1 MTVRMFA
8 ILGLLTPALLGAQTT
23 GEVQGRVTDAA
34 NAQPL
39 ANAQVRIEGTVLG
52 ALSDATGR
60 YSLPT
65 VPTGRRTVVARRI
78 GYGEER
84 RQVDVTSGAP
94 ATVDI
99 AMTVSAT
106 TLGEVVVTGV
116 ATPTTRR
123 ELPNSVETVSGEAVR
138 DAPAVSS
145 IDQALQGKITGA
157 LISEN
162 SGQPGGGV
170 SVRLRGTNS
179 ILGGAEPLYVVDGVI
194 VDNDAE
200 ALVSLGANATRGGA
214 ALSNRLADLDP
225 ADVERIEVL
234 KGAAAAALYGS
245 RANNG
250 VIQIFTRRGRV
261 GEARITAST
270 EVSMGETPEKYALVS
285 IPRTGVADSILLS
298 RPGAPVRTN
307 APVDRYDIQ
316 DQIFRTA
323 YSTTQR
329 LSLAGGANNTTYYLA
344 GSWQDEAG
352 IVRNND
358 YERLNFRGTVT
369 QQIRPTIDLTVHGNI
384 IRSKADFIIEG
395 EQTTGVLT
403 SVIFT
408 PTSFNPNFDT
418 LTGRYPSNP
427 ILGPNPLEVLERYE
441 APEEIARFVGGADAT
456 WTPLPSLTLRYLVG
470 IDDYRREVRFLQP
483 PLVNPAELTGLIQ
496 NPVQFSRQFNNDL
509 TANHVWSYSD
519 RLRLNTGAGFRFTSN
534 RSEVLRAAARELP
547 PEQTLVGGA
556 TQLASQSESEIR
568 TMGLFV
574 EERVSFSE
582 RLFLTGGLNFEASS
596 AFGQDS
602 RWQSFPRLGASWVI
616 GEEPF
621 FQEGAG
627 SLFSS
632 LRLRAAYGQTGG
644 QPPGAYFRFENFD
657 NTSFSGR
664 AGLVESTIRGN
675 PELKPERQQEW
686 EVGADAGWW
695 RERLLLEA
703 TYYDKRTTDLVL
715 SVPLPASS
723 GALRQFQNIG
733 VLTNKGVEL
742 ALSTINLARPNFTWR
757 SRLTYAANR
766 NRIERLSASSD
777 TIVIGYLNAV
787 VEGQPIGVF
796 YGGVYQRDASGNRI
810 HRDTT
815 IGGNLYRNMPR
826 RLRDSVVVGGV
837 VTSRPFAN
845 RIIGDPN
852 PDFTMALLN
861 TFELPRGIE
870 LSVLLD
876 GRFGNDVANFTRRI
890 TEFFGADKNVERE
903 ITGDTTA
910 FTFARNPIGR
920 INIYEEYIED
930 GSFVKLREV
939 ALSIPLSASL
949 VNRIGANGATIR
961 LAGRNLHTWT
971 DYTGLDPEVNLFS
984 ESTVARGVDFATLPL
999 PRTFS
1004 AGLSINF

>member
-1 MTVRMFA
+1 MKPRMFA
-8 ILGLLTPALLGAQTT
+8 MLGVFVPALLVAQTT
-23 GEVQGRVTDAA
+23 GAVQGRVTDAA
-34 NAQPL
+34 SGQPL

-52 ALSDATGR
+52 ALSDANGQ
-60 YSLPT
+60 YSVPS
-65 VPTGRRTVVARRI
+65 VPTGRRTILARRI

-84 RQVDVTSGAP
+84 RPVEVAAGGP

-116 ATPTTRR
+116 GTPTARR
-123 ELPNSVETVSGEAVR
+123 ELPNSVETVSGEDVR
-138 DAPAVSS
+138 DAPAVSA
-145 IDQALQGKITGA
+145 IDQALQGKIAGA

-170 SVRLRGTNS
+170 SIRLRGTNS
-179 ILGGAEPLYVVDGVI
+179 ILGGAEPLYVVDGVMI
-194 VDNDAE
+194 DNNAE

-250 VIQIFTRRGRV
+250 VIQIFTRRGRA

-270 EVSMGETPEKYALVS
+270 EVSMGETPEKYQLVS
-285 IPRTGVADSILLS
+285 IPIASVADSIGLPGRGI
-298 RPGAPVRTN
+298 RPGQPLQRF
-307 APVDRYDIQ
+307 DIQ

-369 QQIRPTIDLTVHGNI
+369 QQIRPTINLTVHGNI
-384 IRSKADFIIEG
+384 IRSKADFITEG
-395 EQTTGVLT
+395 EQTLGVLT

-408 PTSFNPNFDT
+408 PTGFNPNFDT
-418 LTGRYPSNP
+418 LTGRYPYNP
-427 ILGPNPLEVLERYE
+427 VLGPNPLEILDRYE
-441 APEEIARFVGGADAT
+441 APEELARFVGGAEGT
-456 WTPLPSLTLRYLVG
+456 WTPLPSLTLKYLVG

-483 PLVNPAELTGLIQ
+483 PLVNSATFTGLIQ

-509 TANHVWSYSD
+509 TANHVWSFSD
-519 RLRLNTGAGFRFTSN
+519 RLRLNTGAGFRYTSASN
-534 RSEVLRAAARELP
+534 EVLRAAASDLP

-556 TQLASQSESEIR
+556 IQSASQERSEVR

-574 EERVSFSE
+574 EERLSFGE

-596 AFGQDS
+596 AFGTDS
-602 RWQSFPRLGASWVI
+602 RWQSFPRVGLSWVV

-621 FQEGAG
+621 FQGGAG

-632 LRLRAAYGQTGG
+632 LRVRAAYGQTGG
-644 QPPGAYFRFENFD
+644 QPPGAYFRFANFD

-675 PELKPERQQEW
+675 PELKPERQREW
-686 EVGADAGWW
+686 EAGADAGWW
-695 RERLLLEA
+695 GDRLLLEA

-715 SVPLPASS
+715 NVPLPASS

-733 VLTNKGVEL
+733 VLTNTGIEL
-742 ALSTINLARPNFTWR
+742 ALSTINVARPSLTWR
-757 SRLTYAANR
+757 SRLIYAANR
-766 NRIERLSASSD
+766 NRIERLTASSD
-777 TIVIGYLNAV
+777 TIIVGYLNAV

-796 YGGVYQRDASGNRI
+796 YGGVYQRDANGNRI

-815 IGGNLYRNMPR
+815 IGATLYRNMPR
-826 RLRDSVVVGGV
+826 RLRDSVMVGGV
-837 VTSRPFAN
+837 VTSRPLAN

-852 PDFTMALLN
+852 PDFTLALLN
-861 TFELPRGIE
+861 TFELRRGIE

-890 TEFFGADKNVERE
+890 TEFFGADKNIEKE

-910 FTFARNPIGR
+910 FTYARNPIGR

-939 ALSIPLSASL
+939 ALSIPISAAL
-949 VNRIGANGATIR
+949 VSRIGATGATIR

-999 PRTFS
+999 PRTYS
-1004 AGLSINF
+1004 AGLTLNF

>member
-1 MTVRMFA
+1 MKSRMFA
-8 ILGLLTPALLGAQTT
+8 MLGAFVPALLVAQTT
-23 GEVQGRVTDAA
+23 GTVQGRVTDAA
-34 NAQPL
+34 NGQPL
-39 ANAQVRIEGTVLG
+39 VNAQVRIEGTVLG
-52 ALSDATGR
+52 ALSDANGQ
-60 YSLPT
+60 YSVPS
-65 VPTGRRTVVARRI
+65 VPTGRRTILARRI

-84 RQVDVTSGAP
+84 RPVDVASGGP

-116 ATPTTRR
+116 GTPTARR
-123 ELPNSVETVSGEAVR
+123 ELPNSVETVSGEDVR
-138 DAPAVSS
+138 DAPAVSA
-145 IDQALQGKITGA
+145 IDQALQGKIAGA

-170 SVRLRGTNS
+170 SIRLRGTNS
-179 ILGGAEPLYVVDGVI
+179 ILGGAEPLYVVDGVMI
-194 VDNDAE
+194 DNNAE

-250 VIQIFTRRGRV
+250 VIQIFTRRGRA

-270 EVSMGETPEKYALVS
+270 EVSMGETPEKYQLVS
-285 IPRTGVADSILLS
+285 IPIASVADSIGLPGRGI
-298 RPGAPVRTN
+298 RPGQPLQRF
-307 APVDRYDIQ
+307 DIQ

-369 QQIRPTIDLTVHGNI
+369 QQIRPTINLTVHGNI
-384 IRSKADFIIEG
+384 IRSKADFITEG
-395 EQTTGVLT
+395 EQTLGVLT

-408 PTSFNPNFDT
+408 PTGFNPNFDT
-418 LTGRYPSNP
+418 LTGRYPYNP
-427 ILGPNPLEVLERYE
+427 VLGPNPLEILDRYE
-441 APEEIARFVGGADAT
+441 APEELARFVGGSEGT
-456 WTPLPSLTLRYLVG
+456 WTPLPSLTLKYVVG

-483 PLVNPAELTGLIQ
+483 PLVNSATFTGLIQ

-509 TANHVWSYSD
+509 TANHIWSFSD
-519 RLRLNTGAGFRFTSN
+519 RLRLNTGAGFRYTSASN
-534 RSEVLRAAARELP
+534 EVLRAAASDLP

-556 TQLASQSESEIR
+556 IQSASQERSEVR

-574 EERVSFSE
+574 EERLSFSE

-596 AFGQDS
+596 AFGADS
-602 RWQSFPRLGASWVI
+602 RWQSFPRVGLSWVV

-621 FQEGAG
+621 FQGGAG

-632 LRLRAAYGQTGG
+632 LRVRAAYGQTGG
-644 QPPGAYFRFENFD
+644 QPPGAYFRFANFD

-675 PELKPERQQEW
+675 PDLRPERQREW

-695 RERLLLEA
+695 GDRLLLEA
-703 TYYDKRTTDLVL
+703 TYYDKLTSDLVL
-715 SVPLPASS
+715 NVPLPASS

-733 VLTNKGVEL
+733 VLTNKGIEL
-742 ALSTINLARPNFTWR
+742 ALSTINLARPSLTWR
-757 SRLTYAANR
+757 SRLIYAANR
-766 NRIERLSASSD
+766 NRIERLTASSD
-777 TIVIGYLNAV
+777 TIIVGYLNAV

-826 RLRDSVVVGGV
+826 RLRDSVMVGGV
-837 VTSRPFAN
+837 VTSRPLAN

-852 PDFTMALLN
+852 PDFTLALLN

-890 TEFFGADKNVERE
+890 TEFFGADKNIEKE

-910 FTFARNPIGR
+910 FTYARNPIGR

-939 ALSIPLSASL
+939 SLSIPIGAAL
-949 VNRIGANGATIR
+949 VSRIGAAGATIR

-1004 AGLSINF
+1004 AGLTLNF

>member
-1 MTVRMFA
+1 MPFRMFA
-8 ILGLLTPALLGAQTT
+8 MLGLFVPALLGAQTT
-23 GEVQGRVTDAA
+23 GEVQGRVTDVA
-34 NAQPL
+34 NGQPL

-52 ALSDATGR
+52 ALSDANGR
-60 YSLPT
+60 YVVPSA
-65 VPTGRRTVVARRI
+65 PTGRRTIIARRI

-84 RQVDVTSGAP
+84 RTVDITAASPV
-94 ATVDI
+94 TVDI
-99 AMTVSAT
+99 AMTVAAT

-116 ATPTTRR
+116 GTPTARR
-123 ELPNSVETVSGEAVR
+123 ELPNTVETVSGEAVR
-138 DAPAVSS
+138 DAPAVSA
-145 IDQALQGKITGA
+145 IDQALQGKIAGA

-170 SVRLRGTNS
+170 SIRLRGTNS

-194 VDNDAE
+194 IDNNAE

-250 VIQIFTRRGRV
+250 VIQIFTRRGRA

-270 EVSMGETPEKYALVS
+270 EVSMGETPEKYQLVS
-285 IPRTGVADSILLS
+285 IPIASVADSIGLPGRGI
-298 RPGAPVRTN
+298 RPGQPLQRF
-307 APVDRYDIQ
+307 DIQ

-369 QQIRPTIDLTVHGNI
+369 QQIRPTINLTVHGNI
-384 IRSKADFIIEG
+384 IRSKADFITEG
-395 EQTTGVLT
+395 EQTLGVLT

-408 PTSFNPNFDT
+408 PTGFNPNFDT
-418 LTGRYPSNP
+418 LTGRYPYNP
-427 ILGPNPLEVLERYE
+427 ILGPNPLEILDRYE
-441 APEEIARFVGGADAT
+441 APEELARFVGGAEGT
-456 WTPLPSLTLRYLVG
+456 WTPLPSLTLKYLVG

-483 PLVNPAELTGLIQ
+483 PLVNSATFTGLIQ

-509 TANHVWSYSD
+509 TANHVWSFSD
-519 RLRLNTGAGFRFTSN
+519 RLRLNTGAGFRYTSN
-534 RSEVLRAAARELP
+534 QNEVLRAAASDLP

-556 TQLASQSESEIR
+556 IQSASQERSEVR
-568 TMGLFV
+568 TMGVFV
-574 EERVSFSE
+574 EERVSFNE

-596 AFGQDS
+596 AFGEDS
-602 RWQSFPRLGASWVI
+602 RWQSFPRVGASWVV

-621 FQEGAG
+621 FQGGAG

-632 LRLRAAYGQTGG
+632 LRVRAAYGQTGG
-644 QPPGAYFRFENFD
+644 QPPGAYFRFANFD

-675 PELKPERQQEW
+675 PELKPERQREW
-686 EVGADAGWW
+686 EAGADAGWW
-695 RERLLLEA
+695 GDRLLLEA

-715 SVPLPASS
+715 NVPLPASS

-742 ALSTINLARPNFTWR
+742 TLSTINLARPSLTWR

-766 NRIERLSASSD
+766 NRIERLTASSD
-777 TIVIGYLNAV
+777 TIIVGYLNAV

-826 RLRDSVVVGGV
+826 RLRDSVMVGGV
-837 VTSRPFAN
+837 VTSRPLAN

-852 PDFTMALLN
+852 PDFTLALLN

-890 TEFFGADKNVERE
+890 TEFFGADKNIEKE
-903 ITGDTTA
+903 IAGDTTA
-910 FTFARNPIGR
+910 FTYARNPVGR

-939 ALSIPLSASL
+939 ALSIPINASL
-949 VNRIGANGATIR
+949 VSRIGAAGATIR

-1004 AGLSINF
+1004 AGLTLNF

>member
-1 MTVRMFA
+1 MKSRMLA
-8 ILGLLTPALLGAQTT
+8 MLGVFVPALLVAQTT
-23 GEVQGRVTDAA
+23 GAVQGRVTDAA
-34 NAQPL
+34 SGQPL

-52 ALSDATGR
+52 ALSDANGQ
-60 YSLPT
+60 YSVPS
-65 VPTGRRTVVARRI
+65 VPTGRRTILARRI

-84 RQVDVTSGAP
+84 RPADVASGGP
-94 ATVDI
+94 VTVDI

-116 ATPTTRR
+116 GTPTARR
-123 ELPNSVETVSGEAVR
+123 ELPNSVETVSGEDVR
-138 DAPAVSS
+138 DAPAVSA
-145 IDQALQGKITGA
+145 IDQALQGKIAGA

-170 SVRLRGTNS
+170 SIRLRGTNS
-179 ILGGAEPLYVVDGVI
+179 ILGGAEPLYVVDGVMI
-194 VDNDAE
+194 DNNAE

-250 VIQIFTRRGRV
+250 VIQIFTRRGRA

-270 EVSMGETPEKYALVS
+270 EVSMGETPEKYQLVS
-285 IPRTGVADSILLS
+285 IPIASVADSIGLPGRGI
-298 RPGAPVRTN
+298 RPGQPLQRF
-307 APVDRYDIQ
+307 DIQ

-369 QQIRPTIDLTVHGNI
+369 QQIRPTINLTVHGNI
-384 IRSKADFIIEG
+384 IRSKADFITEG
-395 EQTTGVLT
+395 EQTLGVLT

-408 PTSFNPNFDT
+408 PTGFNPNFDT
-418 LTGRYPSNP
+418 LTGRYPYNP
-427 ILGPNPLEVLERYE
+427 VLGPNPLEILDRYE
-441 APEEIARFVGGADAT
+441 APEELARFVGGAEGT
-456 WTPLPSLTLRYLVG
+456 WTPLPSLTLKYLVG

-483 PLVNPAELTGLIQ
+483 PLVNSATFTGLIQ

-509 TANHVWSYSD
+509 TANHVWSFSD
-519 RLRLNTGAGFRFTSN
+519 RLRLNTGAGFRYTSASN
-534 RSEVLRAAARELP
+534 EVLRAAASDLP

-556 TQLASQSESEIR
+556 IQSASQERSEVR

-574 EERVSFSE
+574 EERLSFGE

-596 AFGQDS
+596 AFGTDS
-602 RWQSFPRLGASWVI
+602 RWQSFPRVGLSWVV

-621 FQEGAG
+621 FQGGAA

-644 QPPGAYFRFENFD
+644 QPPGAYFRFANFD

-675 PELKPERQQEW
+675 PELKPERQREW
-686 EVGADAGWW
+686 EAGADAGWW
-695 RERLLLEA
+695 GDRLLLEA

-715 SVPLPASS
+715 NVPLPASS

-733 VLTNKGVEL
+733 VLTNTGIEL
-742 ALSTINLARPNFTWR
+742 ALSTINLARPSLTWR
-757 SRLTYAANR
+757 SRLIYAANR
-766 NRIERLSASSD
+766 NRIERLTASSD
-777 TIVIGYLNAV
+777 TIIVGYLNAV

-796 YGGVYQRDASGNRI
+796 YGGVYQRDANGNRI

-815 IGGNLYRNMPR
+815 IGATLYRNMPR
-826 RLRDSVVVGGV
+826 RLRDSVMVGGV
-837 VTSRPFAN
+837 VTSRPLAN

-852 PDFTMALLN
+852 PDFTLALLN

-890 TEFFGADKNVERE
+890 TEFFGADKNIEKE

-910 FTFARNPIGR
+910 FTYARNPVGR

-939 ALSIPLSASL
+939 ALSIPISAAL
-949 VNRIGANGATIR
+949 VSRIGATGATIR

-999 PRTFS
+999 PRTYS
-1004 AGLSINF
+1004 AGLTLNF

>member
-1 MTVRMFA
+1 MKVHPFV
-8 ILGLLTPALLGAQTT
+8 LLAFLAPVALSAQTT
-23 GEVQGRVTDAA
+23 GTVQGRVTDAG
-34 NAQPL
+34 NGQPL
-39 ANAQVRIEGTVLG
+39 SNAQVRIEGTVLG
-52 ALSDATGR
+52 ALSDANGQ
-60 YSLPT
+60 YV
-65 VPTGRRTVVARRI
+65 VPNVPAGRRVVVARRI

-84 RQVDVTSGAP
+84 RTADVSAGAP
-94 ATVDI
+94 TTVDI
-99 AMTVSAT
+99 TMTVSAT

-123 ELPNSVETVSGEAVR
+123 ELPNTVETVSGEAVR
-138 DAPAVSS
+138 DAPAVSA
-145 IDQALQGKITGA
+145 IDQALQGKIAGA

-170 SVRLRGTNS
+170 SIRLRGTNS
-179 ILGGAEPLYVVDGVI
+179 ILGGAEPLYVIDGVI

-200 ALVSLGANATRGGA
+200 ALVSLGANASRGGA

-250 VIQIFTRRGRV
+250 VIQIFTRRGRA
-261 GEARITAST
+261 GEARISAST
-270 EVSMGETPEKYALVS
+270 EFSMGKTPEKYQLVS
-285 IPRTGVADSILLS
+285 IPIAGVADSIGLPGRGI
-298 RPGAPVRTN
+298 RPGQPIQRF
-307 APVDRYDIQ
+307 DIQ

-323 YSTTQR
+323 NSTTQR
-329 LSLAGGANNTTYYLA
+329 LSLSGGSENTTYYVA
-344 GSWQDEAG
+344 GSWQDEQG

-395 EQTTGVLT
+395 EQTNGVFT
-403 SVIFT
+403 SIIFT
-408 PTSFNPNFDT
+408 PTAFNPNFDT
-418 LTGRYPSNP
+418 LTGRFPYNP
-427 ILGPNPLEVLERYE
+427 ILGPNPLEILERYE
-441 APEEIARFVGGADAT
+441 APEELSRFVGGADAT
-456 WTPLPSLTLRYLVG
+456 WTPLPSLTLKYVVG

-483 PLVNPAELTGLIQ
+483 PLVNSATFTGSIQ
-496 NPVQFSRQFNNDL
+496 NPVQFSRLFNNDL

-519 RLRLNTGAGFRFTSN
+519 RLRFNTGAGFRFTSN
-534 RSEVLRAAARELP
+534 KNEVLRAAASDLP
-547 PEQTLVGGA
+547 PDQTLVGGA
-556 TQLASQSESEIR
+556 IQSASQSESEIR
-568 TMGLFV
+568 TLGLFV
-574 EERVSFSE
+574 EERVSMGE
-582 RLFLTGGLNFEASS
+582 RLFLTGGVNFEASS
-596 AFGQDS
+596 AFGEDS
-602 RWQSFPRLGASWVI
+602 RWQSFPRVGASWVV

-621 FQEGAG
+621 FAESMG
-627 SLFSS
+627 SVFSS
-632 LRLRAAYGQTGG
+632 LRLRAAYGETGG
-644 QPPGAYFRFENFD
+644 QPPGAYFRFANFD
-657 NTSFSGR
+657 NTSFAGR
-664 AGLVESTIRGN
+664 AGLVESTVRGN
-675 PELKPERQQEW
+675 PALKPERQREW

-695 RERLLLEA
+695 GDRILLEG

-733 VLTNKGVEL
+733 VLTNKGIEL
-742 ALSTINLARPNFTWR
+742 VLSTINVARPNFTWR

-766 NRIERLSASSD
+766 NRIERLTASSD
-777 TIVIGYLNAV
+777 TIIVGYLNAV
-787 VEGQPIGVF
+787 VENQPIGVF

-810 HRDTT
+810 HADTT
-815 IGGNLYRNMPR
+815 IGGVLYRNMPR
-826 RLRDSVVVGGV
+826 RLRDSVMVGGV

-861 TFELPRGIE
+861 TLELPRGIE
-870 LSVLLD
+870 LNVLLD

-903 ITGDTTA
+903 ITGDTAA
-910 FTFARNPIGR
+910 FTFARNPVGR

-939 ALSIPLSASL
+939 ALSIPLGESL
-949 VNRIGANGATIR
+949 AGRIGARGATVR
-961 LAGRNLHTWT
+961 FAGRNLYTWT

-1004 AGLSINF
+1004 AGLTINF

>member
-1 MTVRMFA
+1 MKSRMFA
-8 ILGLLTPALLGAQTT
+8 MLGVFVPALLVAQTT
-23 GEVQGRVTDAA
+23 GVVQGRVTDAA
-34 NAQPL
+34 NGQPL

-52 ALSDATGR
+52 ALSDANGQ
-60 YSLPT
+60 YSVPS
-65 VPTGRRTVVARRI
+65 VPTGRRTILARRI

-84 RQVDVTSGAP
+84 RPVDVASGGP

-116 ATPTTRR
+116 GTPTARR
-123 ELPNSVETVSGEAVR
+123 ELPNSVETVSGEDVR
-138 DAPAVSS
+138 DAPAVSA
-145 IDQALQGKITGA
+145 IDQALQGKIAGA

-170 SVRLRGTNS
+170 SIRLRGTNS
-179 ILGGAEPLYVVDGVI
+179 ILGGAEPLYVVDGVMI
-194 VDNDAE
+194 DNNAE

-250 VIQIFTRRGRV
+250 VIQIFTRRGRA

-270 EVSMGETPEKYALVS
+270 EVSMGETPEKYQLVS
-285 IPRTGVADSILLS
+285 IPIAGVADSILLPGRGI
-298 RPGAPVRTN
+298 RPGQPLQRF
-307 APVDRYDIQ
+307 DIQ

-369 QQIRPTIDLTVHGNI
+369 QQIRPTINLTVHGNI
-384 IRSKADFIIEG
+384 IRSKADFITEG
-395 EQTTGVLT
+395 EQTLGVLT

-408 PTSFNPNFDT
+408 PTGFNPNFDT
-418 LTGRYPSNP
+418 LTGRYPYNP
-427 ILGPNPLEVLERYE
+427 VLGPNPLEILDRYE
-441 APEEIARFVGGADAT
+441 APEELARFVGGSEGT
-456 WTPLPSLTLRYLVG
+456 WTPLPSLTLKYVVG

-483 PLVNPAELTGLIQ
+483 PLVNSATFTGLIQ

-509 TANHVWSYSD
+509 TANHIWSFSD
-519 RLRLNTGAGFRFTSN
+519 RLRLNTGAGFRYTSASN
-534 RSEVLRAAARELP
+534 EVLRAAASDLP

-556 TQLASQSESEIR
+556 IQSASQEKSEVR

-574 EERVSFSE
+574 EERLSFSE

-596 AFGQDS
+596 AFGADS
-602 RWQSFPRLGASWVI
+602 RWQSFPRVGLSWVV

-621 FQEGAG
+621 FQGGAG

-632 LRLRAAYGQTGG
+632 LRVRAAYGQTGG
-644 QPPGAYFRFENFD
+644 QPPGAYFRFANFD

-675 PELKPERQQEW
+675 PDLRPERQREW

-695 RERLLLEA
+695 GDRLLLEA
-703 TYYDKRTTDLVL
+703 TYYDKLTSDLVL
-715 SVPLPASS
+715 NVPLPASS

-733 VLTNKGVEL
+733 VLTNKGIEL
-742 ALSTINLARPNFTWR
+742 ALSTINLARPSLTWR
-757 SRLTYAANR
+757 SRLIYAANR
-766 NRIERLSASSD
+766 NRIERLTASSD
-777 TIVIGYLNAV
+777 TIIVGYLNAV

-815 IGGNLYRNMPR
+815 IGATLYRNMPR
-826 RLRDSVVVGGV
+826 RLRDSVMVGGV
-837 VTSRPFAN
+837 VTSRPLAN

-852 PDFTMALLN
+852 PDFTLALLN

-890 TEFFGADKNVERE
+890 TEFFGADKNIEKE

-910 FTFARNPIGR
+910 FTYARNPVGR

-939 ALSIPLSASL
+939 ALSIPIGASL
-949 VNRIGANGATIR
+949 VSRIGASGATIR

-1004 AGLSINF
+1004 AGLTLNF

>member
-1 MTVRMFA
+1 MKSRLLAM
-8 ILGLLTPALLGAQTT
+8 LGVFVPALLVAQTT
-23 GEVQGRVTDAA
+23 GAVQGRVTDGASG
-34 NAQPL
+34 QPL

-52 ALSDATGR
+52 ALSDANGQ
-60 YSLPT
+60 YSVPS
-65 VPTGRRTVVARRI
+65 VPTGRRTILARRI

-84 RQVDVTSGAP
+84 RPVDVASGGP

-116 ATPTTRR
+116 GTPTARR
-123 ELPNSVETVSGEAVR
+123 ELPNSVETVSGEDVR
-138 DAPAVSS
+138 DAPAVSA
-145 IDQALQGKITGA
+145 IDQALQGKIAGA

-170 SVRLRGTNS
+170 SIRLRGTNS
-179 ILGGAEPLYVVDGVI
+179 ILGGAEPLYVVDGVMI
-194 VDNDAE
+194 DNNAE

-250 VIQIFTRRGRV
+250 VIQIFTRRGRA

-270 EVSMGETPEKYALVS
+270 EVSMGETPEKYQLVS
-285 IPRTGVADSILLS
+285 IPIASVADSIGLPGRGI
-298 RPGAPVRTN
+298 RPGQPLQRF
-307 APVDRYDIQ
+307 DIQ

-369 QQIRPTIDLTVHGNI
+369 QQIRPTINLTVHGNI
-384 IRSKADFIIEG
+384 IRSKADFITEG
-395 EQTTGVLT
+395 EQTLGVLT

-408 PTSFNPNFDT
+408 PTGFNPNFDT
-418 LTGRYPSNP
+418 LTGRYPYNP
-427 ILGPNPLEVLERYE
+427 VLGPNPLEILDRYE
-441 APEEIARFVGGADAT
+441 APEELARFVGGAEGT
-456 WTPLPSLTLRYLVG
+456 WTPLPSLTLKYLVG

-483 PLVNPAELTGLIQ
+483 PLVNSATFTGLIQ

-509 TANHVWSYSD
+509 TANHVWSFSD
-519 RLRLNTGAGFRFTSN
+519 RLRLNTGAGFRYTSASN
-534 RSEVLRAAARELP
+534 EVLRAAASDLP

-556 TQLASQSESEIR
+556 IQSASQERSEVR

-574 EERVSFSE
+574 EERLSFGE

-596 AFGQDS
+596 AFGTDS
-602 RWQSFPRLGASWVI
+602 RWQSFPRVGLSWVV

-621 FQEGAG
+621 FQGGAG

-644 QPPGAYFRFENFD
+644 QPPGAYFRFANFD

-675 PELKPERQQEW
+675 PELKPERQREW
-686 EVGADAGWW
+686 EAGADAGWW
-695 RERLLLEA
+695 GDRLLLEA

-715 SVPLPASS
+715 NVPLPASS

-733 VLTNKGVEL
+733 VLTNTGIEL
-742 ALSTINLARPNFTWR
+742 ALSTINLARPSLTWR
-757 SRLTYAANR
+757 SRLIYAANR
-766 NRIERLSASSD
+766 NRIERLTAGSD
-777 TIVIGYLNAV
+777 TIIVGYLNAV

-796 YGGVYQRDASGNRI
+796 YGGVYQRDANGNRI

-815 IGGNLYRNMPR
+815 IGATLYRNMPR
-826 RLRDSVVVGGV
+826 RLRDSVMVGGV
-837 VTSRPFAN
+837 VTSRPLAN

-852 PDFTMALLN
+852 PDFTLALLN

-890 TEFFGADKNVERE
+890 TEFFGADKNIEKE

-910 FTFARNPIGR
+910 FTYARNPIGR

-939 ALSIPLSASL
+939 ALSISAWPWRYPGSS
-949 VNRIGANGATIR
+949 A
-961 LAGRNLHTWT
+961 LA
-971 DYTGLDPEVNLFS
+971 
-984 ESTVARGVDFATLPL
+984 
-999 PRTFS
+999 
-1004 AGLSINF
+1004 

>member
-1 MTVRMFA
+1 MMSRAFA
-8 ILGLLTPALLGAQTT
+8 IFLLFVPTLAAAQAT
-23 GEVQGRVTDAA
+23 GTVQGRVTDAG
-34 NAQPL
+34 NGQPL

-52 ALSDATGR
+52 ALSDASGQYTVT
-60 YSLPT
+60 S

-78 GYGEER
+78 GYGEGR
-84 RQVDVTSGAP
+84 RTADVTSA
-94 ATVDI
+94 AAVTVDI
-99 AMTVSAT
+99 SMTAAAT

-123 ELPNSVETVSGEAVR
+123 ELPNTVESVSGEAIR
-138 DAPAVSS
+138 DAPAVSA
-145 IDQALQGKITGA
+145 IDQALQGKIAGA

-170 SVRLRGTNS
+170 SIRLRGTNS
-179 ILGGAEPLYVVDGVI
+179 ILGGAEPLYVIDGVI
-194 VDNDAE
+194 VDNNAE

-250 VIQIFTRRGRV
+250 VIQIFTRRGRA

-270 EVSMGETPEKYALVS
+270 EVSTSETPEKYQLVS
-285 IPRTGVADSILLS
+285 IPIAGVADSIGLPGRGI
-298 RPGAPVRTN
+298 RPGQPVQ
-307 APVDRYDIQ
+307 RYDIQ
-316 DQIFRTA
+316 DQIFRRA
-323 YSTTQR
+323 YSTNQR
-329 LSLAGGANNTTYYLA
+329 LSLAGGADNTTYYVA
-344 GSWQDEAG
+344 GSWQNEEG
-352 IVRNND
+352 TVRKND
-358 YERLNFRGTVT
+358 YNRLNFRGTVT
-369 QQIRPTIDLTVHGNI
+369 QHLRPTIDLTIHGNI
-384 IRSKADFIIEG
+384 IRSKANFIIEG
-395 EQTTGVLT
+395 EQTNGVFT
-403 SVIFT
+403 SIIFT
-408 PTSFNPNFDT
+408 PTAFNPNFDT
-418 LTGRYPSNP
+418 LTGRYPYNP
-427 ILGPNPLEVLERYE
+427 ILGPNPLEILERYE
-441 APEEIARFVGGADAT
+441 APEELSRFVGGADAT
-456 WTPLPSLTLRYLVG
+456 WTPLSSLTLKYVVG
-470 IDDYRREVRFLQP
+470 IDDYRREVRYLQP
-483 PLVNPAELTGLIQ
+483 PLVNSATFTGSIQ

-519 RLRLNTGAGFRFTSN
+519 RLRFNSGAGFRFTSN
-534 RSEVLRAAARELP
+534 RSEVLRAAASDLP

-556 TQLASQSESEIR
+556 IQSASQEEFEVR
-568 TMGLFV
+568 TLGFFV
-574 EERVSFSE
+574 EERMSFNE
-582 RLFLTGGLNFEASS
+582 RLFLTGGVNFEASS
-596 AFGQDS
+596 AFGEDS
-602 RWQSFPRLGASWVI
+602 RWQSFPRVGASWVI
-616 GEEPF
+616 GEEPLF
-621 FQEGAG
+621 EGAER
-627 SLFSS
+627 LFSS

-644 QPPGAYFRFENFD
+644 QPPGAYFRFANFD
-657 NTSFSGR
+657 NTSFAGR

-675 PELKPERQQEW
+675 PELKPERQREW
-686 EVGADAGWW
+686 EIGADAGWW
-695 RERLLLEA
+695 GDRILLEG

-715 SVPLPASS
+715 NVPLPASS

-742 ALSTINLARPNFTWR
+742 ALNTINVARPNFTWR

-766 NRIERLSASSD
+766 NRIERLTASSD
-777 TIVIGYLNAV
+777 TIIVGYLNAV
-787 VEGQPIGVF
+787 IEGQPIGVF

-815 IGGNLYRNMPR
+815 ISGVLYRNMPR

-837 VTSRPFAN
+837 VTSRPLAN

-861 TFELPRGIE
+861 TVELPRGIE

-890 TEFFGADKNVERE
+890 TEFFGADKNVEKE
-903 ITGDTTA
+903 IRGDTVP
-910 FTFARNPIGR
+910 FTYARSPVGR
-920 INIYEEYIED
+920 INVYEEYIED

-949 VNRIGANGATIR
+949 VSRIGGRGATIR
-961 LAGRNLHTWT
+961 LAGRNLYTWT

-999 PRTFS
+999 PRTVS
-1004 AGLSINF
+1004 AGLTINF

>member
-1 MTVRMFA
+1 MNVRMFA
-8 ILGLLTPALLGAQTT
+8 LLLAILGPALLGAQTT
-23 GEVQGRVTDAA
+23 GTVQGRVTDAG
-34 NAQPL
+34 NGQPL

-52 ALSDATGR
+52 ALSDANGR
-60 YSLPT
+60 YLVPN
-65 VPTGRRTVVARRI
+65 VPTGQRTVVARRI

-84 RQVDVTSGAP
+84 RTVNVTGGEPVTA
-94 ATVDI
+94 DI
-99 AMTVSAT
+99 TMTVAAT

-116 ATPTTRR
+116 ATPTARR
-123 ELPNSVETVSGEAVR
+123 ELPNTVETVSGEAVR
-138 DAPAVSS
+138 DAPAVSA
-145 IDQALQGKITGA
+145 IDQALQGKIAGA

-170 SVRLRGTNS
+170 SIRLRGTNS

-194 VDNDAE
+194 VDNNAE

-250 VIQIFTRRGRV
+250 VIQIFTRRGRA

-270 EVSMGETPEKYALVS
+270 EVSRGETPEKYQLVS
-285 IPRTGVADSILLS
+285 IPIASVADSIGLPGRGI
-298 RPGAPVRTN
+298 RPGQPLERF
-307 APVDRYDIQ
+307 DIQ

-323 YSTTQR
+323 ISTTQR

-384 IRSKADFIIEG
+384 IRSKADFITEG
-395 EQTTGVLT
+395 EQTVGVLT

-408 PTSFNPNFDT
+408 PTGFNPNFDT
-418 LTGRYPSNP
+418 LTGRYPYNP
-427 ILGPNPLEVLERYE
+427 ILGPNPLEILERYE
-441 APEEIARFVGGADAT
+441 APEELSRFVGGADAT
-456 WTPLPSLTLRYLVG
+456 WTPHPSLTLRYLVG

-483 PLVNPAELTGLIQ
+483 PLVNSATFTGLIQ
-496 NPVQFSRQFNNDL
+496 NPVQMARQFNNDV
-509 TANHVWSYSD
+509 TANHVWSFSD
-519 RLRLNTGAGFRFTSN
+519 RFRLNTGAGFRFTSN
-534 RSEVLRAAARELP
+534 RSEVVRAGASDLP

-556 TQLASQSESEIR
+556 IQFASQEETEVR

-574 EERVSFSE
+574 EERVSLGD

-596 AFGQDS
+596 AFGEDS
-602 RWQSFPRLGASWVI
+602 RWQSFPRVGASWVV

-621 FQEGAG
+621 FEE
-627 SLFSS
+627 SLGTFFSS
-632 LRLRAAYGQTGG
+632 LRVRAAYGQTGG
-644 QPPGAYFRFENFD
+644 QPPGAYFRFANFD
-657 NTSFSGR
+657 NTSFAGR

-675 PELKPERQQEW
+675 PELKPERQREW
-686 EVGADAGWW
+686 ELGADAGWW
-695 RERLLLEA
+695 GDRILLEG

-715 SVPLPASS
+715 NVPLPASS

-742 ALSTINLARPNFTWR
+742 TLSTINLARPNLTWR

-777 TIVIGYLNAV
+777 TIVVGYLNAV
-787 VEGQPIGVF
+787 IEGQPIGVF
-796 YGGVYQRDASGNRI
+796 YGGVYLRDANGNRV

-815 IGGNLYRNMPR
+815 IGTNLYRNMPR

-852 PDFTMALLN
+852 PDFTLALLN
-861 TFELPRGIE
+861 TVELPRGIE
-870 LSVLLD
+870 LTVLLD

-890 TEFFGADKNVERE
+890 TEFFGADKHIEKE

-910 FTFARNPIGR
+910 FTYARNPVGR

-939 ALSIPLSASL
+939 AVTIPVGASL
-949 VNRIGANGATIR
+949 VRRIGGTGASIR

-999 PRTFS
+999 PRTFT
-1004 AGLSINF
+1004 AGLTINF

>member
-1 MTVRMFA
+1 MTLRMFA
-8 ILGLLTPALLGAQTT
+8 MLGLFAPMVVSAQTT
-23 GEVQGRVTDAA
+23 TGSVQGRVTDAA
-34 NAQPL
+34 NGQPL

-52 ALSDATGR
+52 SLSDATGAFAV
-60 YSLPT
+60 PN
-65 VPTGRRTVVARRI
+65 VPTGRRTLVARRI
-78 GYGEER
+78 GYAEER
-84 RQVDVTSGAP
+84 RVVDVVSSAP
-94 ATVDI
+94 VTVDI
-99 AMTVSAT
+99 AMAVSAT
-106 TLGEVVVTGV
+106 TLGEIVVTGV
-116 ATPTTRR
+116 ATPTARR
-123 ELPNSVETVSGEAVR
+123 ELPNTVETVSGEAVR
-138 DAPAVSS
+138 DAPAVSA
-145 IDQALQGKITGA
+145 IDQALQGKIAGA

-170 SVRLRGTNS
+170 SIRLRGTNS

-194 VDNDAE
+194 IDNNAE

-250 VIQIFTRRGRV
+250 VIQIFTRRGRA

-270 EVSMGETPEKYALVS
+270 EVSRGETPEKYQLVS
-285 IPRTGVADSILLS
+285 IPIAGVADSIGLPGRGI
-298 RPGAPVRTN
+298 RPGQPLQRF
-307 APVDRYDIQ
+307 DIQ

-329 LSLAGGANNTTYYLA
+329 LSLAGGANNTTYYLS

-358 YERLNFRGTVT
+358 YERLNFRGTIT
-369 QQIRPTIDLTVHGNI
+369 QQIRENFDLTVHGNI
-384 IRSKADFIIEG
+384 IRSKADFITEG
-395 EQTTGVLT
+395 EQTIGVLT
-403 SVIFT
+403 SIIFT
-408 PTSFNPNFDT
+408 PTGFNPNFDT
-418 LTGRYPSNP
+418 LTGRFPYNP
-427 ILGPNPLEVLERYE
+427 VLGPNPLEILDRYE
-441 APEEIARFVGGADAT
+441 APEELARFVGGAEGT
-456 WTPLPSLTLRYLVG
+456 WTPHPSLTVKYLVG

-483 PLVNPAELTGLIQ
+483 PLVNSATFTGLIQ

-509 TANHVWSYSD
+509 TANHIWSFSD

-534 RSEVLRAAARELP
+534 QNEVLRAAASDLP

-556 TQLASQSESEIR
+556 IQSASQERSEVR

-574 EERVSFSE
+574 EERVSFNE
-582 RLFLTGGLNFEASS
+582 RLFVTGGLNFEASS
-596 AFGQDS
+596 AFGEDS
-602 RWQSFPRLGASWVI
+602 RWQSFPRVGASWVAS
-616 GEEPF
+616 EEPF
-621 FQEGAG
+621 FEGGLG
-627 SLFSS
+627 SAFSS
-632 LRLRAAYGQTGG
+632 LRLRAAYGETGG
-644 QPPGAYFRFENFD
+644 QPPGAYFRFANFD

-675 PELKPERQQEW
+675 PSLKPERQREW
-686 EVGADAGWW
+686 EVGFDAGWW

-715 SVPLPASS
+715 NVPLPASS

-742 ALSTINLARPNFTWR
+742 TLSTINLARPSFTWR

-766 NRIERLSASSD
+766 NRIEKLTASSD
-777 TIVIGYLNAV
+777 TIIVGYLNAV
-787 VEGQPIGVF
+787 IEGQPIGVF
-796 YGGVYQRDASGNRI
+796 YGGVYLRDANGNRV

-815 IGGNLYRNMPR
+815 IGSILYRNLPH

-837 VTSRPFAN
+837 VTSRPLAN

-852 PDFTMALLN
+852 PDFTLALLN
-861 TFELPRGIE
+861 TVALPRGIE

-890 TEFFGADKNVERE
+890 TEFFGADKIIERE
-903 ITGDTTA
+903 IRGDTVP
-910 FTFARNPIGR
+910 FTYARNPTGR

-939 ALSIPLSASL
+939 AVSIPLGGSL
-949 VNRIGANGATIR
+949 VSRIGAHGAAIR
-961 LAGRNLHTWT
+961 LAGRNLYTWT

-1004 AGLSINF
+1004 AGLNINF

>member
-1 MTVRMFA
+1 MTFRRFA
-8 ILGLLTPALLGAQTT
+8 MLGLFAPMVVTAQT
-23 GEVQGRVTDAA
+23 GSVQGRVTDAA
-34 NAQPL
+34 NGQPL

-52 ALSDATGR
+52 TLSDASGAFA
-60 YSLPT
+60 
-65 VPTGRRTVVARRI
+65 VPNVPPGRRTIVARRI

-84 RQVDVTSGAP
+84 RTVDVSSGAP
-94 ATVDI
+94 VTVDI

-116 ATPTTRR
+116 ATPTARR

-138 DAPAVSS
+138 DAPAVSA
-145 IDQALQGKITGA
+145 IDQALQGKIAGA

-170 SVRLRGTNS
+170 SIRLRGTNS

-194 VDNDAE
+194 IDNNAE

-250 VIQIFTRRGRV
+250 VIQIFTRRGRA

-270 EVSMGETPEKYALVS
+270 EVSMGETPEKYQLVS
-285 IPRTGVADSILLS
+285 IPTAGVGDSIGLPGRGI
-298 RPGAPVRTN
+298 RPGQPLERF
-307 APVDRYDIQ
+307 DIQ

-329 LSLAGGANNTTYYLA
+329 LSLAGGATNTTYYLA

-369 QQIRPTIDLTVHGNI
+369 QQIRPNVDLTVHGNI
-384 IRSKADFIIEG
+384 IRSKADFITEG
-395 EQTTGVLT
+395 EQTVGVLT
-403 SVIFT
+403 SIIFT
-408 PTSFNPNFDT
+408 PTGFNPNFDT
-418 LTGRYPSNP
+418 LTGRYPYNP
-427 ILGPNPLEVLERYE
+427 ILGPNPLEILNRYE
-441 APEEIARFVGGADAT
+441 APEELARFVGGAEGT
-456 WTPLPSLTLRYLVG
+456 WTPLPSLTLKYLVG

-483 PLVNPAELTGLIQ
+483 PLVNSATFTGSIQ

-509 TANHVWSYSD
+509 TANHIWSFSD
-519 RLRLNTGAGFRFTSN
+519 RVRLNTGAGFRFTSN
-534 RSEVLRAAARELP
+534 SNEVLRAAASDLP

-556 TQLASQSESEIR
+556 IQSASQERSEVR
-568 TMGLFV
+568 TMGLFI
-574 EERVSFSE
+574 EERLSFNE

-596 AFGQDS
+596 AFGEDS
-602 RWQSFPRLGASWVI
+602 RWQSFPRVGVSWVV

-621 FQEGAG
+621 LQEGGLG
-627 SLFSS
+627 SVFTS

-644 QPPGAYFRFENFD
+644 QPPGAYFRFANFA

-675 PELKPERQQEW
+675 PELKPERQREW
-686 EVGADAGWW
+686 EIGLDAGWW

-715 SVPLPASS
+715 NVPLPASS

-733 VLTNKGVEL
+733 VLTNKGAEFT
-742 ALSTINLARPNFTWR
+742 LSTINVARPSFTWR

-766 NRIERLSASSD
+766 NRIERLTASSD
-777 TIVIGYLNAV
+777 TIIVGYLNAV

-861 TFELPRGIE
+861 TVELPRGIE

-890 TEFFGADKNVERE
+890 TEFFGADKNIEKE
-903 ITGDTTA
+903 IRGDTVPFA
-910 FTFARNPIGR
+910 YARNPVGR

-939 ALSIPLSASL
+939 ALSIPISASL
-949 VNRIGANGATIR
+949 VRRIGANGATIR

-1004 AGLSINF
+1004 AGLNINF

>member
-1 MTVRMFA
+1 MKSRMLA
-8 ILGLLTPALLGAQTT
+8 MLGVFVPALLVAQTT
-23 GEVQGRVTDAA
+23 GAVQGRVTDAA
-34 NAQPL
+34 SGQPL

-52 ALSDATGR
+52 ALSDANGQ
-60 YSLPT
+60 YSVPS
-65 VPTGRRTVVARRI
+65 VPTGRRTILARRI

-84 RQVDVTSGAP
+84 RPADVASGGP
-94 ATVDI
+94 VTVDI

-116 ATPTTRR
+116 GTPTARR
-123 ELPNSVETVSGEAVR
+123 ELPNSVETVSGEDVR
-138 DAPAVSS
+138 DAPAVSA
-145 IDQALQGKITGA
+145 IDQALQGKIAGA

-170 SVRLRGTNS
+170 SIRLRGTNS
-179 ILGGAEPLYVVDGVI
+179 ILGGAEPLYVVDGVMI
-194 VDNDAE
+194 DNNAE

-250 VIQIFTRRGRV
+250 VIQIFTRRGRA

-270 EVSMGETPEKYALVS
+270 EVSMGETPEKYQLVS
-285 IPRTGVADSILLS
+285 IPIASVADSIGLPGRGI
-298 RPGAPVRTN
+298 RPGQPLQRF
-307 APVDRYDIQ
+307 DIQ

-369 QQIRPTIDLTVHGNI
+369 QQIRPTINLTVHGNI
-384 IRSKADFIIEG
+384 IRSKADFITEG
-395 EQTTGVLT
+395 EQTLGVLT

-408 PTSFNPNFDT
+408 PTGFNPNFDT
-418 LTGRYPSNP
+418 LTGRYPYNP
-427 ILGPNPLEVLERYE
+427 VLGPNPLEILDRYE
-441 APEEIARFVGGADAT
+441 APEELARFVGGAEGT
-456 WTPLPSLTLRYLVG
+456 WTPLPSLTLKYLVG

-483 PLVNPAELTGLIQ
+483 PLVNSATFTGLIQ

-509 TANHVWSYSD
+509 TANHVWSFSD
-519 RLRLNTGAGFRFTSN
+519 RLRLNTGAGFRYTSASN
-534 RSEVLRAAARELP
+534 EVLRAAASDLP

-556 TQLASQSESEIR
+556 IQSASQERSEVR

-574 EERVSFSE
+574 EERLSFGE

-596 AFGQDS
+596 AFGTDS
-602 RWQSFPRLGASWVI
+602 RWQSFPRVGLSWVV

-621 FQEGAG
+621 FQGGAG

-644 QPPGAYFRFENFD
+644 QPPGAYFRFANFD

-675 PELKPERQQEW
+675 PELKPERQREW
-686 EVGADAGWW
+686 EAGADAGWW
-695 RERLLLEA
+695 GDRLLLEA

-715 SVPLPASS
+715 NVPLPASS

-733 VLTNKGVEL
+733 VLTNTGIEL
-742 ALSTINLARPNFTWR
+742 ALSTINLARPSLTWR
-757 SRLTYAANR
+757 SRLIYAANR
-766 NRIERLSASSD
+766 NRIERLTASSD
-777 TIVIGYLNAV
+777 TIIVGYLNAV

-796 YGGVYQRDASGNRI
+796 YGGVYQRDANGNRI

-815 IGGNLYRNMPR
+815 IGATLYRNMPR
-826 RLRDSVVVGGV
+826 RLRDSVMVGGV
-837 VTSRPFAN
+837 VTSRPLAN

-852 PDFTMALLN
+852 PDFTLALLN

-890 TEFFGADKNVERE
+890 TEFFGADKNIEKE

-910 FTFARNPIGR
+910 FTYARNPVGR

-939 ALSIPLSASL
+939 ALSIPISAAL
-949 VNRIGANGATIR
+949 VSRIGATGATIR

-999 PRTFS
+999 PRTYS
-1004 AGLSINF
+1004 AGLTLNF

>member
-1 MTVRMFA
+1 MTFRTFA
-8 ILGLLTPALLGAQTT
+8 SFALFIPALVSAQTT
-23 GEVQGRVTDAA
+23 GTVQGSVTDAA
-34 NAQPL
+34 NGQPL

-52 ALSDATGR
+52 ALSDANGR
-60 YSLPT
+60 YSVPS

-84 RQVDVTSGAP
+84 RTVDVTSGSP
-94 ATVDI
+94 VTVDI
-99 AMTVSAT
+99 AMTVAAT

-123 ELPNSVETVSGEAVR
+123 ELPNTVESVSGEAVR
-138 DAPAVSS
+138 DAPAVSA
-145 IDQALQGKITGA
+145 IDQALQGKIAGA

-170 SVRLRGTNS
+170 SIRLRGTNS

-250 VIQIFTRRGRV
+250 VIQIFTRRGRA

-270 EVSMGETPEKYALVS
+270 EVSRGETPEKYALVS
-285 IPRTGVADSILLS
+285 IPTTGVADSILLS
-298 RPGAPVRTN
+298 TPGAPVRTGV
-307 APVDRYDIQ
+307 PVQRYDIQ

-369 QQIRPTIDLTVHGNI
+369 QQIRPTVDLTVHGNI
-384 IRSKADFIIEG
+384 IRSKADFITEG
-395 EQTTGVLT
+395 EQTVGVLT

-408 PTSFNPNFDT
+408 PTSYNPNFDT
-418 LTGRYPSNP
+418 LTGRYPYNP
-427 ILGPNPLEVLERYE
+427 ILGPNPLEILERYE
-441 APEEIARFVGGADAT
+441 APEELARFVGGAEAT
-456 WTPLPSLTLRYLVG
+456 WTPHPSVTLKYLVG

-483 PLVNPAELTGLIQ
+483 PLVNSATFTGLIQ

-534 RSEVLRAAARELP
+534 RNEVLRAAASDLP
-547 PEQTLVGGA
+547 PDQTLVGGA
-556 TQLASQSESEIR
+556 TQSASQSRSEIR
-568 TMGLFV
+568 TLGLFA
-574 EERVSFSE
+574 EERLSFNE

-596 AFGQDS
+596 AFGEDS
-602 RWQSFPRLGASWVI
+602 RWQAFPRVGLSWVI

-621 FQEGAG
+621 FREGAG
-627 SLFSS
+627 SVFSS

-644 QPPGAYFRFENFD
+644 QPPGAYFRFANFD
-657 NTSFSGR
+657 NTSFAGR

-675 PELKPERQQEW
+675 PELKPERQREW
-686 EVGADAGWW
+686 ELGADAGWW
-695 RERLLLEA
+695 GDRLLLEG

-742 ALSTINLARPNFTWR
+742 ALSTINVARPRFTWR
-757 SRLTYAANR
+757 SRLTYASNR
-766 NRIERLSASSD
+766 NRIERLTASSD
-777 TIVIGYLNAV
+777 TIIVGYLNAV

-815 IGGNLYRNMPR
+815 IGGVLYQNMPR
-826 RLRDSVVVGGV
+826 RLRDSIVVGGV
-837 VTSRPFAN
+837 VTSRPLAN

-890 TEFFGADKNVERE
+890 TEFFGADKNVEKE
-903 ITGDTTA
+903 ITGDTTR
-910 FTFARNPIGR
+910 FTYARNPVGR

-939 ALSIPLSASL
+939 ALSIPLSESL
-949 VNRIGANGATIR
+949 VNRIGGRGATIR
-961 LAGRNLHTWT
+961 LAGRNLYTWT

-1004 AGLSINF
+1004 AGLTINF

>member
-1 MTVRMFA
+1 MNFRMFA
-8 ILGLLTPALLGAQTT
+8 MLGLFGPALLGAQTT
-23 GEVQGRVTDAA
+23 GIVQGRITDQA
-34 NAQPL
+34 NGQPL

-52 ALSDATGR
+52 SLSDASGAFTI
-60 YSLPT
+60 PN
-65 VPTGRRTVVARRI
+65 VPTGRRMVVARRI
-78 GYGEER
+78 GYGEVR
-84 RQVDVTSGAP
+84 RPIDVASGTP
-94 ATVDI
+94 VTVEI
-99 AMTVSAT
+99 AMTAAAT

-116 ATPTTRR
+116 ATPTARR
-123 ELPNSVETVSGEAVR
+123 ELPNTVETVSGEAVR
-138 DAPAVSS
+138 DAPAVSA
-145 IDQALQGKITGA
+145 IDQALQGKIAGA

-170 SVRLRGTNS
+170 SIRLRGTNS
-179 ILGGAEPLYVVDGVI
+179 ILGGAEPLYVVDGVMI
-194 VDNDAE
+194 DNNAE

-250 VIQIFTRRGRV
+250 VIQIFTRRGRA

-270 EVSMGETPEKYALVS
+270 EVSRGETPEKYQLVS
-285 IPRTGVADSILLS
+285 IPIAGVADSIGLPGRGI
-298 RPGAPVRTN
+298 RPGQPLQRF
-307 APVDRYDIQ
+307 DIQ

-369 QQIRPTIDLTVHGNI
+369 QQIRENFGLTVHGNI
-384 IRSKADFIIEG
+384 IRSKADFITEG
-395 EQTTGVLT
+395 EQTIGVLT
-403 SVIFT
+403 SIIFT
-408 PTSFNPNFDT
+408 PTGFNPNFDT
-418 LTGRYPSNP
+418 LTGRFPYNP
-427 ILGPNPLEVLERYE
+427 VLGPNPLEILDRYE
-441 APEEIARFVGGADAT
+441 APEELARFVGGAEGT
-456 WTPLPSLTLRYLVG
+456 WTPLPSLTVKYLVG

-483 PLVNPAELTGLIQ
+483 PLVNSATFTGLIQ

-509 TANHVWSYSD
+509 TANHIWSVND

-534 RSEVLRAAARELP
+534 SNEVLRAAASDLP

-556 TQLASQSESEIR
+556 IQSASQERSEVR

-596 AFGQDS
+596 AFGEDS
-602 RWQSFPRLGASWVI
+602 RWQSFPRVGVSWVV

-621 FQEGAG
+621 FQEGLG
-627 SLFSS
+627 SAFSS
-632 LRLRAAYGQTGG
+632 LRLRGAYGQTGG
-644 QPPGAYFRFENFD
+644 QPPGAYFRFANFD

-675 PELKPERQQEW
+675 PELKPERQREW
-686 EVGADAGWW
+686 EFGFDAGWF
-695 RERLLLEA
+695 RERVLLEA

-715 SVPLPASS
+715 NVPLPASS

-733 VLTNKGVEL
+733 VLTNKGIEL
-742 ALSTINLARPNFTWR
+742 TLSTINLARPNVTWR

-766 NRIERLSASSD
+766 NRIEKLTASSD
-777 TIVIGYLNAV
+777 TIIVGYLNAV

-796 YGGVYQRDASGNRI
+796 YGGVYLRDANGNRV

-815 IGGNLYRNMPR
+815 IGGILYRNLPH

-837 VTSRPFAN
+837 VTSRPLAN

-852 PDFTMALLN
+852 PDFTLALLN
-861 TFELPRGIE
+861 TVELPRGIE
-870 LSVLLD
+870 VSVLLD

-890 TEFFGADKNVERE
+890 TEFFGADKIIERE
-903 ITGDTTA
+903 IRGDTVP
-910 FTFARNPIGR
+910 FTFARNPTGR

-939 ALSIPLSASL
+939 AVSIPLGESLAS
-949 VNRIGANGATIR
+949 RIGARGATIR

-971 DYTGLDPEVNLFS
+971 DYSGLDPEVNLFS

-1004 AGLSINF
+1004 AGLNINF

>member
-1 MTVRMFA
+1 MTVRTFA
-8 ILGLLTPALLGAQTT
+8 MLGLFAPALLGAQTT

-34 NAQPL
+34 NGQPL

-52 ALSDATGR
+52 GLSDATGR
-60 YSLPT
+60 YSVPN
-65 VPTGRRTVVARRI
+65 VPTGRRTVIARRI

-84 RQVDVTSGAP
+84 RPVDVASGSP

-99 AMTVSAT
+99 AMTVAAT

-116 ATPTTRR
+116 ATPTARR
-123 ELPNSVETVSGEAVR
+123 ELPNTVETVSGEAVR
-138 DAPAVSS
+138 DAPGVSA
-145 IDQALQGKITGA
+145 IDQALQGKIAGA

-170 SVRLRGTNS
+170 SIRLRGTNS

-194 VDNDAE
+194 IDNNAE
-200 ALVSLGANATRGGA
+200 ALVSLGANSTRGGA

-250 VIQIFTRRGRV
+250 VIQIFTRRGRA

-270 EVSMGETPEKYALVS
+270 EVSRGETPEKYQLVS
-285 IPRTGVADSILLS
+285 IPIASVADSIGLPGRGI
-298 RPGAPVRTN
+298 RPGQPLQRF
-307 APVDRYDIQ
+307 DIQ

-369 QQIRPTIDLTVHGNI
+369 QQIRPTINLTVHGNI
-384 IRSKADFIIEG
+384 IRSKADFITEG
-395 EQTTGVLT
+395 EQTIGVLT
-403 SVIFT
+403 SIIFT
-408 PTSFNPNFDT
+408 PTGFNPNFDT
-418 LTGRYPSNP
+418 LTGRYPYNP
-427 ILGPNPLEVLERYE
+427 VLGPNPLEILDRYE
-441 APEEIARFVGGADAT
+441 APEELARFVGGAEGT
-456 WTPLPSLTLRYLVG
+456 WTPLPSLTLKYLVG

-483 PLVNPAELTGLIQ
+483 PLVNSATFTGLIQ

-509 TANHVWSYSD
+509 TANHVWSFTD

-534 RSEVLRAAARELP
+534 HNEVLRAAASDLP

-556 TQLASQSESEIR
+556 IQSASQEESEVR

-574 EERVSFSE
+574 EERVSFNE

-596 AFGQDS
+596 AFGEDS
-602 RWQSFPRLGASWVI
+602 RWQSFPRVGASWVI

-621 FQEGAG
+621 FQGGIG
-627 SLFSS
+627 SVFSS

-664 AGLVESTIRGN
+664 PGLVESTIRGN
-675 PELKPERQQEW
+675 PELKPERQREW
-686 EVGADAGWW
+686 ELGADAGWW
-695 RERLLLEA
+695 GERLLLEA

-715 SVPLPASS
+715 NVPLPASS

-733 VLTNKGVEL
+733 VLSNKGVEL
-742 ALSTINLARPNFTWR
+742 TLTTINLARPSLTWR

-766 NRIERLSASSD
+766 NRIERLTASSD
-777 TIVIGYLNAV
+777 TIIVGYLNAV

-796 YGGVYQRDASGNRI
+796 YGGVYQRDASGNRV

-815 IGGNLYRNMPR
+815 IGTVTYRNMPR
-826 RLRDSVVVGGV
+826 RLREPVVVPGV
-837 VTSRPFAN
+837 LPPLAN

-890 TEFFGADKNVERE
+890 TEFFGADKNIEKE

-910 FTFARNPIGR
+910 FTYARNPIGR

-939 ALSIPLSASL
+939 ALSIPISASL
-949 VNRIGANGATIR
+949 VSRLGANGATIR

-1004 AGLSINF
+1004 AGLTINF